1 MLSRKSTLLC
11 RALDQLTKTRN
22 LPAQTDRP
30 TARSLHGS
38 ATGRVP
44 VTGSATG
51 RVPVTG
57 SVTGRVPVTG
67 SVTGRMPGGCVRCLS
82 VDEEGVA
89 APFEDVEEEEER

>member
-11 RALDQLTKTRN
+11 RALDQLTRRN
-22 LPAQTDRP
+22 LPAQTDKP
-30 TARSLHGS
+30 TARSLH
-38 ATGRVP
+38 
-44 VTGSATG
+44 
-51 RVPVTG
+51 G

-67 SVTGRMPGGCVRCLS
+67 SGTGRMPGGCVRCMS

>member
-11 RALDQLTKTRN
+11 RALDQLTRRN

-44 VTGSATG
+44 VTGS
-51 RVPVTG
+51 
-57 SVTGRVPVTG
+57 
-67 SVTGRMPGGCVRCLS
+67 VTGRMPGGTGCVRCLS